1 MEDSNVKIAINGGIG
16 FGSKLNAK
24 QLAVITKYM
33 HENDELELTTFQQLY
48 IGNIYHAIT
57 GSSPQ

>member
-33 HENDELELTTFQQLY
+33 HEMTN
-48 IGNIYHAIT
+48 
-57 GSSPQ
+57 

>member
-1 MEDSNVKIAINGGIG
+1 MFLGYECFLNEKEGEGMEDSNVKIAINGGIG

-33 HENDELELTTFQQLY
+33 HEMTN
-48 IGNIYHAIT
+48 
-57 GSSPQ
+57 